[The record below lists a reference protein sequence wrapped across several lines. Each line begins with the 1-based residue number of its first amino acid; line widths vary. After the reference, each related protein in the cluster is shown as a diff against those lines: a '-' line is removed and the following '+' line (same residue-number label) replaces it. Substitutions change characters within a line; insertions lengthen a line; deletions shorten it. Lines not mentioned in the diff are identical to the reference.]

1 MRERDVFPEALQSV
15 LLQKR
20 KGLQFVAGSVS
31 LLQRDKRRGNSIS
44 SKRDST
50 ASVTLANCKFPK
62 TAFHHTRFST
72 QCSFCQCGFAVLST
86 LFTVFRAKRRPAL
99 ALNFNQL
106 QPPQFVHPEEK
117 AAAAAKAAAEK
128 MAADMKATQE
138 QMEAAAKATAEKLAA
153 HTGAVQKA
161 AADHATALQKA
172 TEDSA
177 SAVQEAA
184 ENHLS
189 AISKAAKKHTA
200 ALTGAAQDV
209 ADASTDAVS
218 QAGSLNQNSLDGV
231 REPIR

>member
-1 MRERDVFPEALQSV
+1 MFNLTGAANHGRGATATRGDHEVGGREFRIPPTPHSGVSQGFVVGFFRLTRFLKSILGVCWGWAKKNV
-15 LLQKR
+15 
-20 KGLQFVAGSVS
+20 KGLVGTLSAKVNADVKGQA
-31 LLQRDKRRGNSIS
+31 DKMAA
-44 SKRDST
+44 DMT
-50 ASVTLANCKFPK
+50 AA
-62 TAFHHTRFST
+62 
-72 QCSFCQCGFAVLST
+72 Q
-86 LFTVFRAKRRPAL
+86 
-99 ALNFNQL
+99 
-106 QPPQFVHPEEK
+106 EK
-117 AAAAAKAAAEK
+117 ASAAAKAAAEK

-218 QAGSLNQNSLDGV
+218 QAGSCH
-231 REPIR
+231 I